1 MELYAALLLF
11 AFSSSITPGPNNIMI
26 LTSGL
31 NHGVRRS
38 LPHLCGICLGF
49 PAMVVLVGLGLG
61 VVFERFPQLHEII
74 KVAGVLYL
82 LYLAWVIATAAPG
95 SLEAKASRPIGFWQA
110 VLFQWVN
117 PKAWVMATGAIA
129 AYTTAGTDIYLQ
141 VLIIALAFFA
151 VGSPCVAAWLF
162 FGVGLKRYL
171 QQPRHQRWFNIAMGL
186 LLVASILPVIG
197 ELVSTIF

>member
-1 MELYAALLLF
+1 MELYLALLLF
-11 AFSSSITPGPNNIMI
+11 AFSSSITPGPNNIML

-38 LPHLCGICLGF
+38 LPHLSGICFGF

-61 VVFERFPQLHEII
+61 VVFERFPQLHDII

-82 LYLAWVIATAAPG
+82 LYLAWVIATSAP
-95 SLEAKASRPIGFWQA
+95 SLDAKAAQPIGFWQA
-110 VLFQWVN
+110 VAFQWVN
-117 PKAWVMATGAIA
+117 PKGWVMATGAIA

-141 VLIIALAFFA
+141 VLIIALAFFVA
-151 VGSPCVAAWLF
+151 TLPCCGAWLL
-162 FGVGLKRYL
+162 FGVRLKRYL
-171 QQPRHQRWFNIAMGL
+171 QQPRHQRWFNIAMAV

-197 ELVSTIF
+197 EVVSAIF